1 MDSHSA
7 NSFNENLKEILFS
20 LDKKVFY
27 LLITF
32 QAILCFGLQN
42 FCSIKNETSFFTI
55 FEFIQIFCLFI
66 LVLFYLKVN
75 DNRVGDFLFSAAVIG
90 FDITSLLL
98 FYKYSLEDSNYF
110 RVMYQFI
117 CFGLISMNIKSNL
130 NKYFFIFLLA
140 LKIIILSIIFQ
151 NYNFKESRIVIF
163 LDFFM
168 IIYSF
173 AMILVN
179 RIIKSIFQESLIELS
194 DKNFL
199 MEKKLKNIFNSMKYP
214 VFSIDLKQKEI
225 YFNSSFFNF
234 IDENFRNEEF
244 NTSHLLIPESDNSNL
259 YLNLIRNLKSEEK
272 SFIYKFY
279 GKDQMEQKKCQAFIV
294 KIFILNKIFDKFKFK
309 SQSTPNT
316 LNLFNFFK
324 EKTTFPTQN
333 CFIEKGEYILDCGFS
348 EKIIEFSWKNSSFT
362 DNEEVFDF
370 MFNDITALKEP
381 QLDDNNLCKMRTP
394 ILTQN
399 LETPLKS
406 ITFYT
411 KKLASKIKFVKSV
424 KNILDINELHNDI
437 YIIEG
442 LEKYVSCLINDL
454 KEHNNHDL
462 DLEIKLEF
470 FELRKIIED
479 VFHIIK
485 SLISSNPNKKNIN
498 LVLNI
503 DENLPKLI
511 KSDPYRIKQLLVNLL
526 SNSYQ
531 FTNFGFIKLNIK
543 YEKTNNKTSY
553 DEIKFSVEDTGVG
566 VNKELQTK
574 LFENYQGNS
583 VKSGLSICKKI
594 VCKLGN
600 SIDYIGKNK
609 LTSFNFTLYNLCCSL
624 FKLDSTN
631 NNSNYV
637 TSSISD
643 ELDNSKN
650 INLTI
655 SDEHTKILVNRNH
668 KLEIIKEHPNPKEE
682 ETQRIVTYDFPENNN
697 LSLISN
703 SQMSDDDN
711 K

>member
-27 LLITF
+27 ILITF

-151 NYNFKESRIVIF
+151 NYNFKESRIMIF

-199 MEKKLKNIFNSMKYP
+199 LEKKLKNIFNSMKYP

-244 NTSHLLIPESDNSNL
+244 NTSHLLISESDNSNL

-485 SLISSNPNKKNIN
+485 SLISSNPNK
-498 LVLNI
+498 
-503 DENLPKLI
+503 
-511 KSDPYRIKQLLVNLL
+511 
-526 SNSYQ
+526 
-531 FTNFGFIKLNIK
+531 
-543 YEKTNNKTSY
+543 
-553 DEIKFSVEDTGVG
+553 
-566 VNKELQTK
+566 NKE
-574 LFENYQGNS
+574 
-583 VKSGLSICKKI
+583 
-594 VCKLGN
+594 
-600 SIDYIGKNK
+600 
-609 LTSFNFTLYNLCCSL
+609 
-624 FKLDSTN
+624 
-631 NNSNYV
+631 
-637 TSSISD
+637 
-643 ELDNSKN
+643 
-650 INLTI
+650 
-655 SDEHTKILVNRNH
+655 
-668 KLEIIKEHPNPKEE
+668 
-682 ETQRIVTYDFPENNN
+682 
-697 LSLISN
+697 
-703 SQMSDDDN
+703 
-711 K
+711 

>member
-98 FYKYSLEDSNYF
+98 YYKYSLEDSNYF

-151 NYNFKESRIVIF
+151 NYNFKESRIMIF

-244 NTSHLLIPESDNSNL
+244 NTSHLLIPESD
-259 YLNLIRNLKSEEK
+259 
-272 SFIYKFY
+272 
-279 GKDQMEQKKCQAFIV
+279 
-294 KIFILNKIFDKFKFK
+294 
-309 SQSTPNT
+309 
-316 LNLFNFFK
+316 
-324 EKTTFPTQN
+324 KTF
-333 CFIEKGEYILDCGFS
+333 
-348 EKIIEFSWKNSSFT
+348 
-362 DNEEVFDF
+362 
-370 MFNDITALKEP
+370 
-381 QLDDNNLCKMRTP
+381 
-394 ILTQN
+394 
-399 LETPLKS
+399 
-406 ITFYT
+406 
-411 KKLASKIKFVKSV
+411 
-424 KNILDINELHNDI
+424 
-437 YIIEG
+437 
-442 LEKYVSCLINDL
+442 
-454 KEHNNHDL
+454 
-462 DLEIKLEF
+462 
-470 FELRKIIED
+470 
-479 VFHIIK
+479 
-485 SLISSNPNKKNIN
+485 
-498 LVLNI
+498 
-503 DENLPKLI
+503 
-511 KSDPYRIKQLLVNLL
+511 
-526 SNSYQ
+526 
-531 FTNFGFIKLNIK
+531 
-543 YEKTNNKTSY
+543 
-553 DEIKFSVEDTGVG
+553 
-566 VNKELQTK
+566 
-574 LFENYQGNS
+574 
-583 VKSGLSICKKI
+583 
-594 VCKLGN
+594 
-600 SIDYIGKNK
+600 
-609 LTSFNFTLYNLCCSL
+609 
-624 FKLDSTN
+624 
-631 NNSNYV
+631 
-637 TSSISD
+637 
-643 ELDNSKN
+643 
-650 INLTI
+650 
-655 SDEHTKILVNRNH
+655 NH
-668 KLEIIKEHPNPKEE
+668 KGPCK
-682 ETQRIVTYDFPENNN
+682 
-697 LSLISN
+697 
-703 SQMSDDDN
+703 
-711 K
+711 

>member
-27 LLITF
+27 ILITF

-66 LVLFYLKVN
+66 LVLFYLKVK

-151 NYNFKESRIVIF
+151 NYNFKESRIMIF

-199 MEKKLKNIFNSMKYP
+199 LEKKLKNIFNSMKYP

-234 IDENFRNEEF
+234 IDENFGNEEF
-244 NTSHLLIPESDNSNL
+244 NTSHLLISESDNSNL

-574 LFENYQGNS
+574 LFENYQGNP